1 MNKRIYLKLLVAMIS
16 IGIAYGTIYHYI
28 VMPMFSNRF
37 LHCIAM
43 SLAFGVINY
52 FVAIN
57 IYKKYYTI
65 DQKNK
70 LLLQKIRTDKLTG
83 VLNRKALDED
93 VENIAVDNEYSLIFI
108 DIDNFSDFNNKF
120 GHLVGDSVLKKVCET
135 IKLNIRHRDK
145 VYRYGGEEFIIILK
159 DCNKNNAIAI
169 AEKVRI
175 NVSEMNN
182 SPYESIT
189 LSIGVSSCPEDGQSA
204 YNLIEWCDNAMLK
217 AKKQGKN
224 RTCIYSNT

>member
-1 MNKRIYLKLLVAMIS
+1 
-16 IGIAYGTIYHYI
+16 
-28 VMPMFSNRF
+28 MPMFSNR
-37 LHCIAM
+37 LLNCIAM

-52 FVAIN
+52 IVAIN

-189 LSIGVSSCPEDGQSA
+189 LSIGISSCPEDGQSA
-204 YNLIEWCDNAMLK
+204 YNLIEWCDSAMLK

-224 RTCIYSNT
+224 RTCVYSNS